1 MMELHDQTESLC
13 PHCLRRIPARKIKTN
28 DAVYLEK
35 SCPQHGDLEK
45 VLLWRDNPVP
55 FNLWNRMPAGETA
68 LSHAGDLPIAPAHN
82 ECPYECGLCPSH
94 QQATCSVIIE
104 VTQQC
109 DIRCPICFA
118 SSGTGPDAHP
128 DLTQIER
135 MLQAIRDSSGFCP
148 VQLSGGEPALRDD
161 LPQIVALARKIGF
174 DHIQIN
180 TNGIRLAQ
188 DTDFGTALKDAGTTD
203 FFLQF
208 DGLTKDVYHH
218 IRGADLLSFKF
229 KAVERCAE
237 LKIGVVLVPTLVK
250 HINDTQVGAIIRY
263 AKRWI
268 PTVRGVH
275 FQPITYIGRYP
286 NSPSNE
292 NRILIPDILA
302 AIEEQTDEELKAE
315 DFVPPG

>member
-1 MMELHDQTESLC
+1 MEPYDQTESLC
-13 PHCLRRIPARKIKTN
+13 PHCLRRIAARKIKTN

-45 VLLWRDNPVP
+45 VLLWRNNPVP
-55 FNLWNRMPAGETA
+55 YNLWNRTLTGSTA
-68 LSHAGDLPIAPAHN
+68 LSHTGDLPFAPAHN
-82 ECPYECGLCPSH
+82 ECPYECGLCPGH
-94 QQATCSVIIE
+94 QQATCSAIIE

-109 DIRCPICFA
+109 NIRCPICFA
-118 SSGTGPDAHP
+118 SSGTGPNADP
-128 DLTQIER
+128 DLSQIGQ

-148 VQLSGGEPALRDD
+148 VQLSGGEPTLRND

-180 TNGIRLAQ
+180 TNGVRLAQ
-188 DTDFGTALKDAGTTD
+188 DTDFGTALKDAGIAD

-208 DGLTKDVYHH
+208 DGLTNDVYRY
-218 IRGADLLSFKF
+218 IRGSELLSFKL

-237 LKIGVVLVPTLVK
+237 LKVGVVLVPTLVK
-250 HINDTQVGAIIRY
+250 HVNDTQIGAIIQY

-275 FQPITYIGRYP
+275 FQPMTYLGRYP
-286 NSPSNE
+286 NSPRNE
-292 NRILIPDILA
+292 NRIFIPDILA

-315 DFVPPG
+315 NFVPPG